1 MRDYTAHMYSSQ
13 GHTSVQIRQA
23 KRQGKEYAPLPPWLV
38 LPDQAS
44 EPTLTYARAPGHR
57 GAAASRRWGLRG
69 CAPADTGAKIP
80 FNLPIRLRKLDGISH
95 LFSIAYAF
103 AWYGSVQGD
112 MPDTRG

>member
-23 KRQGKEYAPLPPWLV
+23 KRQGKEYAPHPPWLV

-69 CAPADTGAKIP
+69 GAPADTGAKIP
-80 FNLPIRLRKLDGISH
+80 FNLPIRTWHALGVATKSPHIHIDLNGIC
-95 LFSIAYAF
+95 
-103 AWYGSVQGD
+103 
-112 MPDTRG
+112 

>member
-13 GHTSVQIRQA
+13 GHTSVKIRQA
-23 KRQGKEYAPLPPWLV
+23 KRQGKEYAPHPPWLV

-80 FNLPIRLRKLDGISH
+80 FNLPIRLGRPTDLAGV
-95 LFSIAYAF
+95 AF
-103 AWYGSVQGD
+103 LPERRLLVAFTGRVRRS
-112 MPDTRG
+112 